1 MKSKV
6 IKFKNGSSVE
16 TLSTEHSTVRSDI
29 KYLFPKARGN
39 GKPALSMIQFL
50 EMYRGTKL
58 TDDEKMEI
66 WNLFY
71 EGDRTEIS

>member
-1 MKSKV
+1 MKAKV
-6 IKFKNGSSVE
+6 IKFKNGSSIE
-16 TLSTEHSTVRSDI
+16 TLPNAHTVVRSDI

-50 EMYRGTKL
+50 EMYRGTEL
-58 TDDEKMEI
+58 TDDEKMKI

-71 EGDRTEIS
+71 GGDCDD

>member
-16 TLSTEHSTVRSDI
+16 TLPNAHTVVRSDI

-50 EMYRGTKL
+50 EMYRGTEQ
-58 TDDEKMEI
+58 TDDEKMMI
-66 WNLFY
+66 WDLFY
-71 EGDRTEIS
+71 GGNGDD